1 MAIAGKFSSR
11 AFTPAG
17 FFKRAG
23 MKIFVLFAAAMS
35 LAGCEAITGTP
46 NVYKMPVARAYHKLM
61 NVAITPSGKG
71 PFGRLDVDTTG
82 DRSKLV
88 EWTVKRSRA
97 KPLCTASLKAQDAEQ
112 TRIDVSCNELGDGA
126 ESGLVAKMMRN
137 RVIELVDAT
146 LKDRP
151 FDPKK
156 ADDGST
162 AAYWPK
168 DVIDHGNFGTAAAKA
183 LEMDRQMAQDLQQM
197 RNSPRR

>member
-1 MAIAGKFSSR
+1 MMMAGESQSVALK
-11 AFTPAG
+11 PAG
-17 FFKRAG
+17 LFGRAS

-35 LAGCEAITGTP
+35 LAGCEALTGTP
-46 NVYKMPVARAYHKLM
+46 NVYKMPVARSYHKLM
-61 NVAITPSGKG
+61 NVAITPSGNG

-82 DRSKLV
+82 DRNKLV
-88 EWTVKRSRA
+88 EWTVKASRA
-97 KPLCTASLKAQDAEQ
+97 KPLCTALLKPQDAEQ
-112 TRIDVSCNELGDGA
+112 TRIDISCNELGGGA

-156 ADDGST
+156 ALDGST
-162 AAYWPK
+162 ASNWPK

-183 LEMDRQMAQDLQQM
+183 LEMDRQMALDLQQM
-197 RNSPRR
+197 RNSSRR